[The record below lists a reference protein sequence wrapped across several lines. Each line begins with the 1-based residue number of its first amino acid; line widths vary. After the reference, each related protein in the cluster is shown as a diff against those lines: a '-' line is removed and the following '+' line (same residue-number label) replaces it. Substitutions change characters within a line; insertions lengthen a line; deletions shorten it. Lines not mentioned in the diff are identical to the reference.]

1 MSLVD
6 GRDGWEIVGPERDK
20 ARLAYAVVQGD
31 QLVYDIPEPSLTVLV
46 RLRRTSGPDKSS
58 DYVTPLRRLTTT
70 RGPA

>member
-6 GRDGWEIVGPERDK
+6 GRDGWEIVGPESDK

-46 RLRRTSGPDKSS
+46 RLR
-58 DYVTPLRRLTTT
+58 
-70 RGPA
+70 